1 MNDVRFSDDGS
12 PLATGGDD
20 GALKVWDPT
29 TGELISSVLG
39 RGPALGQSF
48 DASGSLLAGVW
59 PDEGTLRV
67 VDPVTGRVVQKIDGL
82 DTLPLDTA
90 LSPDGQ
96 RVAVGMITVD
106 EAAVFDVATG
116 DELFR
121 LPRHHYSVQS
131 VAWSPDGRWI
141 ATAAGDSAVR
151 VWDAAT
157 GRLEARLLG
166 HTGVVI
172 TVDWSADSRRLVSG
186 GSDGTARVWEV
197 GTTASREILTL
208 AAQQTRSGT
217 FAAFSPDGNHV
228 ITGDTGI
235 TAVKTWDV
243 QPLGG
248 AEVLN
253 LHTDF
258 LAPVDVVYL
267 PDGRIVAPI
276 AGGSVAIWNEAKEEL
291 RLGPGGGSPEA
302 VTRIAVSD
310 DGSRI
315 ATVRNFSDQV
325 SVWDPVT
332 GNALFDAATEPS
344 GEISGID
351 WSPDGEHLVVGNFDG
366 HVSVVDAA
374 GRTVEAFTEK
384 EPTSIEGISFSPDG
398 RWIATAVASPE
409 SPNLY
414 HVSLWDWRAGRVE
427 RTIDGIGA
435 TTVAF
440 DPTGSRLAVG
450 LFDGFVEV
458 FTVANLERVDRFAAH
473 SGAVGDLV
481 FSPDGERIAT
491 AGEDATAR
499 VFDAATGEQQLVL
512 RGHEY
517 LVTGVAFSPDGTRL
531 VSASPDGLVRVWTLD
546 LDDLIRIADQKLT
559 RGLSDDECRQYLH
572 LESCP

>member
-1 MNDVRFSDDGS
+1 MGPDHGRTDLEC
-12 PLATGGDD
+12 PRPRTGL
-20 GALKVWDPT
+20 GA
-29 TGELISSVLG
+29 
-39 RGPALGQSF
+39 SF

-131 VAWSPDGRWI
+131 VAWSRTAGGSRPPP
-141 ATAAGDSAVR
+141 ATQQCGCGTPRPGGSRRDC
-151 VWDAAT
+151 
-157 GRLEARLLG
+157 LG

-253 LHTDF
+253 LHTNF
-258 LAPVDVVYL
+258 LAPVNVVYL

-344 GEISGID
+344 GEIWGSTGARTAST
-351 WSPDGEHLVVGNFDG
+351 WS
-366 HVSVVDAA
+366 
-374 GRTVEAFTEK
+374 
-384 EPTSIEGISFSPDG
+384 
-398 RWIATAVASPE
+398 
-409 SPNLY
+409 
-414 HVSLWDWRAGRVE
+414 
-427 RTIDGIGA
+427 
-435 TTVAF
+435 
-440 DPTGSRLAVG
+440 
-450 LFDGFVEV
+450 
-458 FTVANLERVDRFAAH
+458 
-473 SGAVGDLV
+473 
-481 FSPDGERIAT
+481 
-491 AGEDATAR
+491 
-499 VFDAATGEQQLVL
+499 
-512 RGHEY
+512 
-517 LVTGVAFSPDGTRL
+517 
-531 VSASPDGLVRVWTLD
+531 
-546 LDDLIRIADQKLT
+546 
-559 RGLSDDECRQYLH
+559 
-572 LESCP
+572 